1 MIEDSDLLRL
11 VEGECSPEEA
21 GAIQAW
27 IAADSARGELL
38 EQVRAVWRLTGDTSR
53 PWDLAGARDRLL
65 RVRGRHAAQ
74 RSGGL
79 PTRSQATGLLKMVPA
94 RPVPVSRRLWLA
106 SPWVLRIAVALVL
119 VIAGRAAWQVHAP
132 AVPVHEYVTAPG
144 QRLAVSFSDGSR
156 VLLGVASRL
165 RVPRDYGVRAR
176 AVELEGEAYF
186 VVRHDPAHPFLVRTA
201 HGTTEDL
208 GTEFDVRAYRE
219 ERSLQVVVATGRVA
233 LRRAGGGGPDSLLL
247 RPRDRGVIDAAGTVT
262 ISSGVSLQHYLGWIR
277 GTLQFDDASLD
288 SVLAQLERWYD
299 LDIQTPDR
307 SLQRARLTIA
317 FTTASP
323 DEALSTLARVLGARF
338 TREDRAVRLVPG
350 QPDR

>member
-11 VEGECSPEEA
+11 VDGECSPEEA
-21 GAIQAW
+21 RAIQAW
-27 IAADSARGELL
+27 IAADPARGELL
-38 EQVRAVWRLTGDTSR
+38 DQVRAVWRLTGDTSR

-74 RSGGL
+74 QSGGL
-79 PTRSQATGLLKMVPA
+79 PARSRATGLLRMVGAGPL
-94 RPVPVSRRLWLA
+94 PVSGRAWVA
-106 SPWVLRIAVALVL
+106 SPWVVRIAVTLVL
-119 VIAGRAAWQVHAP
+119 VIAGWAAWQRRAP
-132 AVPVHEYVTAPG
+132 AGPAREYVTAPG

-165 RVPRDYGVRAR
+165 RVPWEYGVRTR

-219 ERSLQVVVATGRVA
+219 ERSLQVVVALGRVA
-233 LRRAGGGGPDSLLL
+233 LRRAGGADSLLL
-247 RPRDRGVIDAAGTVT
+247 HPRDRGVIDASGTVS
-262 ISSGVSLQHYLGWIR
+262 IVRGVSLTHYLAWTR
-277 GTLQFDDASLD
+277 GTLRFDDAPLGG
-288 SVLAQLERWYD
+288 VLAQLERWYD
-299 LDIQTPDR
+299 LEIQTTDR
-307 SLQRARLTIA
+307 SLARERLTIA

-323 DEALSTLARVLGARF
+323 DEALSALARVLGARF
-338 TREDRAVRLVPG
+338 TRDDRVVRLIPVHRGP
-350 QPDR
+350 

>member
-1 MIEDSDLLRL
+1 MIEYSDLLRL

-21 GAIQAW
+21 AAIQAW
-27 IAADSARGELL
+27 VAADPARGELL
-38 EQVRAVWRLTGDTSR
+38 DQVRALWRLTGDPSR

-79 PTRSQATGLLKMVPA
+79 PARSRATGFLRMA
-94 RPVPVSRRLWLA
+94 RAGPLPVWRRVWVA
-106 SPWVLRIAVALVL
+106 SPWVLRIAVTLVL
-119 VIAGRAAWQVHAP
+119 VIAGWAAWQRGAP
-132 AVPVHEYVTAPG
+132 PVPAREYVTAPG

-165 RVPRDYGVRAR
+165 RVPRDYGVRTR

-219 ERSLQVVVATGRVA
+219 ERSLQVIVAAGRVA
-233 LRRAGGGGPDSLLL
+233 LRRTEGADSLLL
-247 RPRDRGVIDAAGTVT
+247 RPRDRGVIDAGGTVT
-262 ISSGVSLQHYLGWIR
+262 IISGVSLKHYLAWIR
-277 GTLQFDDASLD
+277 GTLQFDDAPLGG
-288 SVLAQLERWYD
+288 VLAQLERWYD
-299 LDIQTPDR
+299 LEIQTTDR
-307 SLQRARLTIA
+307 SLERERLTIS

-323 DEALSTLARVLGARF
+323 DEALSALARVLGVRF
-338 TREDRAVRLVPG
+338 TRDDRVVRLIPVH
-350 QPDR
+350 RAR

>member
-21 GAIQAW
+21 AAIQAW
-27 IAADSARGELL
+27 VAADPARGELL
-38 EQVRAVWRLTGDTSR
+38 DQVRALWRLTGDPSR

-79 PTRSQATGLLKMVPA
+79 PARSQATGLLKMVPA

-132 AVPVHEYVTAPG
+132 AVPVDEYVTAPG

-176 AVELEGEAYF
+176 AVELEGEASF

-201 HGTTEDL
+201 QGTTEDL

-219 ERSLQVVVATGRVA
+219 EKSVQVVVAAGRVA
-233 LRRAGGGGPDSLLL
+233 LRGADERDSVLTL
-247 RPRDRGVIDAAGTVT
+247 RPRERGVID
-262 ISSGVSLQHYLGWIR
+262 SSGAATLTSRVSLKNYLAWIR
-277 GTLQFDDASLD
+277 GTLRFDDAPLGSI
-288 SVLAQLERWYD
+288 LAQLERWYD
-299 LDIQTPDR
+299 LDIEATDP
-307 SLQRARLTIA
+307 SLRQERLTIS
-317 FTTASP
+317 F
-323 DEALSTLARVLGARF
+323 
-338 TREDRAVRLVPG
+338 
-350 QPDR
+350 